1 MEELVKTLKPFVTT
15 FSEAIPTH
23 CKHGDEVRVGGQI
36 VDVLDMSQIIE
47 GDGEKG
53 VYITLDDGVGHVNVV
68 LPESAYHKYKEAFQ
82 LDKGMVVLV
91 EGRVFVV
98 DTTHTEKPEQKKG
111 KLPRGK
117 DGEVKVRTYNNH
129 DKKTVRVF
137 SWEVTPLPKT
147 KEPETT

>member
-68 LPESAYHKYKEAFQ
+68 LPESAYHKYQEAFK

-91 EGRVFVV
+91 EGRVFIV
-98 DTTHTEKPEQKKG
+98 DTTHTEKVKPKKG
-111 KLPRGK
+111 ERNRDDAEAK
-117 DGEVKVRTYNNH
+117 VKTYNNH
-129 DKKTVRVF
+129 EKKTVRVF